1 MVEQLVGFAS
11 RVDVVSYI
19 RDCLIPHY
27 CCCENVLFLGLN
39 FGLSFLIGL

>member
-19 RDCLIPHY
+19 RDWLIPHY
-27 CCCENVLFLGLN
+27 CCCEDVLFLA
-39 FGLSFLIGL
+39 FMF